1 MLNFRPQHHVEKV
14 LTGGPDTAQSWEQR
28 VGRSVR
34 DEADKPGD
42 VLCRRVGGLILTD
55 VAAGSS

>member
-14 LTGGPDTAQSWEQR
+14 LTGWPDTAQSWEQR
-28 VGRSVR
+28 VCRRVG

-42 VLCRRVGGLILTD
+42 VLRWRVGGLVLTD
-55 VAAGSS
+55 VTVGSS